1 MKNKAKNIDIDDLII
16 NAKNKARELMEKNL
30 KPQRK
35 EKSGNQTSRNSKS
48 KKQGLLIGGA
58 YVKLSIEVKD
68 KLRDELGK
76 IAPLVLLLKHTIA
89 GKMINSFSKLDE
101 GKINNWIRGFD
112 IILKNLAQTT
122 DSEGNEN
129 NIYGYDVFESRM
141 KDDKNGIMDID
152 YKEYGIKKEIETL
165 NSFKILY
172 NLLNIKDEDD
182 PDQGV
187 LYYGGAFVK
196 KNAEEIAALKD
207 EEEQK
212 MLKFNEDT
220 KRADF
225 EFKYEPLGED
235 FKDMSIEQK
244 KDTLLKK
251 EKETTQE
258 EKNRLI
264 RIYNAKN
271 SEFIKNLESNVA
283 LINMLDKQK
292 KLAVKKTEENLK
304 RLHESTIN
312 ELQIKKYKQNVNKI
326 FKQKVINKERPRYIQ
341 EFEKNMAFAE
351 AWFQVDKGASSQ
363 EENENKEDKEK
374 YLDWARKEY
383 EYQKSLYESD
393 ATNTIELNQATID
406 IPTEIIPDNTRK
418 SKIVYETSEQKILRE
433 GAEAKVRRAQAN
445 ALLELQKKQTAKHS
459 ERLQKGQ
466 QQSATSGSNRQQSAI
481 ISNRPQSAANRSKRP
496 KSATSKRLPTP
507 QIFVDTNKAKMA
519 ANMNPINDDDDGF

>member
-1 MKNKAKNIDIDDLII
+1 MKSKAKNIDIDDLII

-76 IAPLVLLLKHTIA
+76 IAPLVLLLKHTIV
-89 GKMINSFSKLDE
+89 GKMIGSFEKKQALDE
-101 GKINNWIRGFD
+101 GKINDWIRDFN
-112 IILKNLAQTT
+112 IILANLAKTK

-129 NIYGYDVFESRM
+129 DIYGYDVFERRM
-141 KDDKNGIMDID
+141 IDGEDGEELGEELAIFVTID

-235 FKDMSIEQK
+235 FKNMPIEQK
-244 KDTLLKK
+244 RAHILERQEEGKEFKKNLYTKFRRANILPVNKSNKSPPNVPKVEEEEEEGEEEK
-251 EKETTQE
+251 EKDAKGGAPTKYKSTGQVVYIVY
-258 EKNRLI
+258 KN
-264 RIYNAKN
+264 
-271 SEFIKNLESNVA
+271 
-283 LINMLDKQK
+283 
-292 KLAVKKTEENLK
+292 
-304 RLHESTIN
+304 
-312 ELQIKKYKQNVNKI
+312 KKYKRTI
-326 FKQKVINKERPRYIQ
+326 YT
-341 EFEKNMAFAE
+341 
-351 AWFQVDKGASSQ
+351 
-363 EENENKEDKEK
+363 KEK
-374 YLDWARKEY
+374 GKTKYCKMNNEY
-383 EYQKSLYESD
+383 ILLSKCK
-393 ATNTIELNQATID
+393 
-406 IPTEIIPDNTRK
+406 II
-418 SKIVYETSEQKILRE
+418 V
-433 GAEAKVRRAQAN
+433 
-445 ALLELQKKQTAKHS
+445 
-459 ERLQKGQ
+459 
-466 QQSATSGSNRQQSAI
+466 
-481 ISNRPQSAANRSKRP
+481 
-496 KSATSKRLPTP
+496 
-507 QIFVDTNKAKMA
+507 
-519 ANMNPINDDDDGF
+519 